1 MRIFI
6 AGATGVLGRNLI
18 PKLLNHGHSV
28 IGTSSTKA
36 RLRELQQLGADA
48 VLMNGID
55 RDWGQQLSRP
65 LPRMLLS
72 TK

>member
-18 PKLLNHGHSV
+18 PKLLNHGHSL

-36 RLRELQQLGADA
+36 RLRELQ
-48 VLMNGID
+48 NWEWIP
-55 RDWGQQLSRP
+55 S
-65 LPRMLLS
+65 
-72 TK
+72 